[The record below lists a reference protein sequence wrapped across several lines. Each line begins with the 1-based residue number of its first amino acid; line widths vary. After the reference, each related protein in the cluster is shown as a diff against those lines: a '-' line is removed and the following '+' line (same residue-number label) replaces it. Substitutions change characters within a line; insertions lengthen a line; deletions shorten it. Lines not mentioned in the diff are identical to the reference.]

1 MILLMDRKASE
12 EAEKLRERI
21 LEKGLPCAASFSP
34 FDTSLLPYT
43 QCVLTT
49 REGYATVRAYLASDR
64 FAKLP
69 VFLVSEENPEKVF
82 RTDGSPNGNPVGKT
96 LPMID
101 AFLPY
106 IGPQV
111 RWRRGVKGLYFPN
124 GFIIESQQLYYRI
137 TSLNLTVRERR
148 ILQFLLYHPGAHPC
162 HRIAQCAYPK
172 PAPDFDPKEERSVGT
187 AISCINRKTDKA
199 VWMRFLKRD
208 KKAEVR
214 SYYFQMP

>member
-1 MILLMDRKASE
+1 MILLMERKASE
-12 EAEKLRERI
+12 EAKKLRERI

-49 REGYATVRAYLASDR
+49 RESYSTVRAYLASDR
-64 FAKLP
+64 FADLP
-69 VFLVSEENPEKVF
+69 IFFLSEDDPEKVF
-82 RTDGSPNGNPVGKT
+82 RTDGSPSGNPVGKT
-96 LPMID
+96 LPMVD

-111 RWRRGVKGLYFPN
+111 RRQRGIKALFFPN
-124 GFIIESQQLYYRI
+124 GFIISPLQLYYRI

-148 ILQFLLYHPGAHPC
+148 ILQFLLYHPGEHPC
-162 HRIAQCAYPK
+162 HRIALCAYPK
-172 PAPDFDPKEERSVGT
+172 PAPDYDPKEERSVVT

-199 VWMRFLKRD
+199 VCMRFLKRA